1 MGGYG
6 DEKPITG
13 CERDR
18 KRTLFSRLARFAMKR
33 EKSDNPRDNPRS
45 DMAKEPKN
53 LVKEGMGR
61 LKKKA
66 AAVKSALETVAADL
80 TFTAKDTANDVKA
93 YVDERGGLDK
103 VAEEAAAQ
111 ISKTVGE
118 AARTIMK
125 NVRASA
131 RKNPRKQHQGS

>member
-1 MGGYG
+1 
-6 DEKPITG
+6 
-13 CERDR
+13 
-18 KRTLFSRLARFAMKR
+18 
-33 EKSDNPRDNPRS
+33 
-45 DMAKEPKN
+45 MAKEPKN

-131 RKNPRKQHQGS
+131 RKKSPKATSRIISYKERALYGAETK

>member
-1 MGGYG
+1 
-6 DEKPITG
+6 
-13 CERDR
+13 
-18 KRTLFSRLARFAMKR
+18 
-33 EKSDNPRDNPRS
+33 
-45 DMAKEPKN
+45 MAKEPKN